1 MKERERILDIQARTR
16 LAKHY
21 RTQRES
27 LEKEDDMRT
36 VIKVICSPVITM
48 ILFIAIAALWTGILK
63 ADELPTPQEGAGC
76 QYEGRINCGE

>member
-1 MKERERILDIQARTR
+1 MKERERVLDIQARTR

-21 RTQRES
+21 RDQRES

-36 VIKVICSPVITM
+36 VIKVICSPVLTM
-48 ILFIAIAALWTGILK
+48 VVIIAITALWTDILN
-63 ADELPTPQEGAGC
+63 AEELPTPQEGAGC

>member
-21 RTQRES
+21 RDQRES

-36 VIKVICSPVITM
+36 VIKVICSPVLTM
-48 ILFIAIAALWTGILK
+48 VVIIAITALWTDILN
-63 ADELPTPQEGAGC
+63 AEELPTPQEGAGC